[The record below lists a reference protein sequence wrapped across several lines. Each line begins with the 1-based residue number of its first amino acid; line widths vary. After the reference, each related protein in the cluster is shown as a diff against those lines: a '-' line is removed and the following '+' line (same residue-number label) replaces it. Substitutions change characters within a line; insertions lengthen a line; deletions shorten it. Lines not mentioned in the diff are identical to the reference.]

1 MKQITIKTSAIAETL
16 QILNFLRTQDGEQM
30 AWVVGA
36 PGSGKTTTA
45 EYLALQYQGVYYRML
60 TNQGQ
65 FGLVKGLLKSID
77 NNTCRSGAE
86 GMVKLIG
93 MCRDKQ
99 LALFIDEGEKLTYT
113 HLETLRDIHDG
124 AGVPVFIF
132 GTKIHDNL
140 HEHPQLCDRTH
151 FHRLSLPTVQDA
163 KAISKRVGTEKFPI
177 SIADDLLEL
186 IHRNS
191 TMLRQIK
198 RSLAYIEAEAMSN
211 QWSIVDAV
219 TWGDR
224 PLLPDL
230 YSMPDERVRTKTK

>member
-1 MKQITIKTSAIAETL
+1 
-16 QILNFLRTQDGEQM
+16 
-30 AWVVGA
+30 
-36 PGSGKTTTA
+36 
-45 EYLALQYQGVYYRML
+45 
-60 TNQGQ
+60 
-65 FGLVKGLLKSID
+65 
-77 NNTCRSGAE
+77 
-86 GMVKLIG
+86 MVKLINI
-93 MCRDKQ
+93 CRDKQ

-151 FHRLSLPTVQDA
+151 FHRLSLPTVMDA
-163 KAISKRVGTEKFPI
+163 KAIAKRVGSEKFPI
-177 SIADDLLEL
+177 SIADDLLDL

-198 RSLAYIEAEAMSN
+198 RSLAYIEAEAISN
-211 QWSIVDAV
+211 GWSVVDAAK
-219 TWGDR
+219 WGDR

-230 YSMPDERVRTKTK
+230 YSMPDARLKAK